1 MRASDAFVRR
11 VLVVTL
17 VAAIALALWKTA
29 DVLLVAFGG
38 VLLAVALRACAD
50 LLTRWTPLRKRYAL
64 PVAVLL
70 IVLLLGLLAWG
81 IGGTLAGQ
89 FDELAQQLPAAFGKL
104 REWLDRTELGRV
116 ALGSFGSVDGVES
129 AAKLV
134 GVALGTLNAVA
145 NLLLLLVVG
154 IYLAADPGLYFRG
167 TLRLLPQAVRP
178 RASAALS
185 NAGATLRNW
194 LGGQLVAMLIVG
206 VLTFAGLA
214 ALGVPLALSLATI
227 AAALEFVPFVGPIL
241 AAIPAVLIAFCRRPG
256 DRVLGRAALSR
267 HPAARGLRPD
277 AARPALG
284 GGAPARARG
293 AVGGGVRGP
302 VRAAR
307 RLLRRA
313 AHHRRDGAGARAV
326 PRPRAARLARA
337 RNLRSDGV
345 FAAVFAAFP
354 SSL

>member
-50 LLTRWTPLRKRYAL
+50 LLTRWTPLHKRYAL

-70 IVLLLGLLAWG
+70 ILLLFALLAWG

-89 FDELAQQLPAAFGKL
+89 FDQLVQQLPAAFAKL
-104 REWLDRTELGRV
+104 RAWFDRTELGRV

-134 GVALGTLNAVA
+134 GVALGTLNALA
-145 NLLLLLVVG
+145 DLLLLLVVG

-178 RASAALS
+178 RASTALS

-227 AAALEFVPFVGPIL
+227 AAVLEFVPFVGPIL
-241 AAIPAVLIAFCRRPG
+241 AAIPAVLIAFAVDPATAFSVALLYLAIQQVEG
-256 DRVLGRAALSR
+256 YVLMPLVQRWAVAL
-267 HPAARGLRPD
+267 P
-277 AARPALG
+277 PALG
-284 GGAPARARG
+284 
-293 AVGGGVRGP
+293 AVSVVAFAVLFGLPGVFF
-302 VRAAR
+302 
-307 RLLRRA
+307 
-313 AHHRRDGAGARAV
+313 AV
-326 PRPRAARLARA
+326 PLTIVAMVLVRELYLDREPL
-337 RNLRSDGV
+337 G
-345 FAAVFAAFP
+345 
-354 SSL
+354 